1 FGAFA
6 NHLAL
11 ELVDSMGGM
20 FADLAK
26 SIEIATA
33 VTGDMARIIRILGEQ
48 GAGQLPRLA
57 QWFADVTEN
66 FSKFL
71 DEANQSGKLTDWI
84 NTGIDAIKDLGNVA
98 YQAGRILGALGTAA
112 SEAGGAGL
120 KELGDGL
127 ERIANTVNGPAFRE
141 GLIRTLQGAHKAMDN
156 ISTISGP
163 ALENMFIELSHTFE
177 RVLPVIGASV
187 GELLDGIADA
197 IAQPELQQG
206 LRDFFDDINHAVR
219 ALKPALEPIGVAL
232 GDLFQVMGTAARTF
246 APMLEAALST
256 LSKMFSNL
264 AGPIGTVV
272 ESLGGAFAGAIEA
285 LSPGLVKLSQALGP
299 VIEKLGTQLAQALVD
314 STPAIVELATSVGDF
329 LVTALDTLGPSLIR
343 VLDALLPVVAA
354 IGTDLLEAVVELL
367 PELAPLV
374 TELGVRLVE
383 ALEKLAPQLP
393 EIIAS
398 LGELLLKIIPLL
410 PALVPLVARYL
421 EFAVDVRPGLIDAIT
436 PLVENLATLV
446 TSFTE
451 NEAAMKLLELA
462 IESV

>member
-1 FGAFA
+1 LSASLAQIAMAGLALPGIFGGLAIGLVTTAVALKDISERVPQFVERWSNLKNVVRDNFWAEAAEPIDRLGNVLFPQLERGLAASSTQIGRFFGAFA

-33 VTGDMARIIRILGEQ
+33 TTGDMARIIRILGEQ

-141 GLIRTLQGAHKAMDN
+141 GLIRTLQRAHKAMDN

-163 ALENMFIELSHTFE
+163 ALEYMFIELSHPFE
-177 RVLPVIGASV
+177 RVLPVIGATV

-219 ALKPALEPIGVAL
+219 ALKPALEPVGVAL
-232 GDLFQVMGTAARTF
+232 GDLFKVMGTAARTF
-246 APMLEAALST
+246 APMLE
-256 LSKMFSNL
+256 
-264 AGPIGTVV
+264 
-272 ESLGGAFAGAIEA
+272 
-285 LSPGLVKLSQALGP
+285 
-299 VIEKLGTQLAQALVD
+299 
-314 STPAIVELATSVGDF
+314 
-329 LVTALDTLGPSLIR
+329 
-343 VLDALLPVVAA
+343 
-354 IGTDLLEAVVELL
+354 
-367 PELAPLV
+367 
-374 TELGVRLVE
+374 
-383 ALEKLAPQLP
+383 
-393 EIIAS
+393 
-398 LGELLLKIIPLL
+398 
-410 PALVPLVARYL
+410 
-421 EFAVDVRPGLIDAIT
+421 
-436 PLVENLATLV
+436 
-446 TSFTE
+446 
-451 NEAAMKLLELA
+451 
-462 IESV
+462 